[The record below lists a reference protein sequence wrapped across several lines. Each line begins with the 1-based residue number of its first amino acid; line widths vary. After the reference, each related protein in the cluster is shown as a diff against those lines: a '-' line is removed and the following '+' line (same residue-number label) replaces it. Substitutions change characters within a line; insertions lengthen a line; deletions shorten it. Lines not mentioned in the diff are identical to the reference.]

1 MNTNIE
7 SLARKLQQVVREH
20 EAMEVL
26 EATFGARLKRAP
38 LDRETLEWFL
48 ACHVASVR
56 SVPTYILALA
66 MRISNELLPHDYF
79 NAHAVAARTL
89 FAASHEYGLANTELG
104 ITQTHFQLYRDGL
117 RSWGFDESKILRH
130 PGIFPECAE
139 INAYIDE
146 VALHRP
152 LAATLACHFALE
164 EVADREFVLLWEGFS
179 THWQAYGL
187 RGPDDPALSFYQ
199 IHTVQEP
206 LHGEYGL
213 EALTMYLQHVPTE
226 ESVLVDGVADW
237 MAIYLRW
244 LKAFERAFFS

>member
-1 MNTNIE
+1 MNIE
-7 SLARKLQQVVREH
+7 ALAGKLQQVVTEH
-20 EAMEVL
+20 EAMRVL
-26 EATFGARLKRAP
+26 EATFGTELKRAP
-38 LDRETLEWFL
+38 LERDRLEWFL

-89 FAASHEYGLANTELG
+89 FAAAHEYGLANTEAG
-104 ITQTHFQLYRDGL
+104 ITQTHFQLYRAGL
-117 RSWGFDESKILRH
+117 QSWGFDTDAILRH
-130 PGIFPECAE
+130 PRILPECAE

-146 VALHRP
+146 VAMHGP
-152 LAATLACHFALE
+152 LAKALACHFALE

-179 THWQAYGL
+179 RHWRAYGL
-187 RGPDDPALSFYQ
+187 SGPDDPALGFYQ

-213 EALTMYLQHVPTE
+213 EALRMYLHHVPTDDA
-226 ESVLVDGVADW
+226 VLVEGVAEW
-237 MAIYLRW
+237 MAIYQRW
-244 LKAFERAFFS
+244 LEAFAGAFFS

>member
-1 MNTNIE
+1 MNIE
-7 SLARKLQQVVREH
+7 ALSRKLQQIVTEH
-20 EAMEVL
+20 PAMAVL
-26 EATFGARLKRAP
+26 EATFGAGLKRAP
-38 LDRETLEWFL
+38 LERDTLEWFL

-66 MRISNELLPHDYF
+66 MRISHALLPHDYF

-89 FAASHEYGLANTELG
+89 FAAAHEYGLANTERG

-117 RSWGFDESKILRH
+117 RSWGFDPAAILRD
-130 PGIFPECAE
+130 PRVFPVCAE
-139 INAYIDE
+139 INAYIDQ
-146 VALHRP
+146 VAMHRP
-152 LAATLACHFALE
+152 LGQALACHFALE

-179 THWQAYGL
+179 QHWQAYGL
-187 RGPDDPALSFYQ
+187 SGPDDPALSFYQ

-213 EALTMYLQHVPTE
+213 QALEMYLAHVPTDE
-226 ESVLVDGVADW
+226 QVLVDGVAEW

-244 LKAFERAFFS
+244 LEAFQRAFFS

>member
-1 MNTNIE
+1 MNIE
-7 SLARKLQQVVREH
+7 ALQHKLHQVVREH
-20 EAMEVL
+20 EAMAIL
-26 EATFGARLKRAP
+26 EATFGNELKRAP
-38 LDRETLEWFL
+38 LARDTLKWFL

-56 SVPTYILALA
+56 SVPTSILALA

-89 FAASHEYGLANTELG
+89 FAAAHEYGLANTEVG

-117 RSWGFDESKILRH
+117 RSWGFDPNEILGDPRV
-130 PGIFPECAE
+130 FPECAE
-139 INAYIDE
+139 INAYIDD
-146 VALHRP
+146 VAMNGSV
-152 LAATLACHFALE
+152 AKALACHYALE

-179 THWQAYGL
+179 QHWQAYGL
-187 RGPDDPALSFYQ
+187 KGPDDPALGFYQ

-206 LHGEYGL
+206 LHGVYGL
-213 EALTMYLQHVPTE
+213 EALMMYLQHVPTD

-244 LKAFERAFFS
+244 LEAFKRAFFS

>member
-1 MNTNIE
+1 MNIE
-7 SLARKLQQVVREH
+7 ALSRKLQQVVGGH
-20 EAMEVL
+20 EAMRVL
-26 EATFGARLKRAP
+26 EATFGNELKRAP
-38 LDRETLEWFL
+38 LARDTLKWFL

-56 SVPTYILALA
+56 SVPTSILALA
-66 MRISNELLPHDYF
+66 MRLSNELLPHDYF

-89 FAASHEYGLANTELG
+89 FAAAHEYGLANTEAG

-117 RSWGFDESKILRH
+117 RSWGFDENEILGDPR
-130 PGIFPECAE
+130 IFPECAE

-146 VALHRP
+146 VAMHAP
-152 LAATLACHFALE
+152 VATALACHFALE
-164 EVADREFVLLWEGFS
+164 EVADREFVLLWEGFGK
-179 THWQAYGL
+179 HWRAYGL
-187 RGPDDPALSFYQ
+187 KGTDDPALSFYQ

-213 EALTMYLQHVPTE
+213 EALTMYLQHVPTD
-226 ESVLVDGVADW
+226 ESVLVEGVADW

>member
-1 MNTNIE
+1 MNIE
-7 SLARKLQQVVREH
+7 ALSRKLQQVVRDH
-20 EAMEVL
+20 QAMRVL
-26 EATFGARLKRAP
+26 EATFGTALKRAP
-38 LDRETLEWFL
+38 LDRKTLEWFL

-66 MRISNELLPHDYF
+66 MRISNALLPHDYF

-89 FAASHEYGLANTELG
+89 FAAAHEYGLANTEQG

-117 RSWGFDESKILRH
+117 LSWGFDPNAILRD
-130 PGIFPECAE
+130 PRVFPECAE

-146 VALHRP
+146 VAMHRP
-152 LAATLACHFALE
+152 VAHALACHFALE

-179 THWQAYGL
+179 QHWQAYGL
-187 RGPDDPALSFYQ
+187 KGPDDPALRFYQ

-213 EALTMYLQHVPTE
+213 EALTMYLEHVPTD
-226 ESVLVDGVADW
+226 ESVLVEGVVEW

-244 LKAFERAFFS
+244 LEAFERTFFSS

>member
-1 MNTNIE
+1 MNIQA
-7 SLARKLQQVVREH
+7 LAHKLEQVVRDH
-20 EAMEVL
+20 EAMNVL
-26 EATFGARLKRAP
+26 EATFGTALKRAP
-38 LDRETLEWFL
+38 FERDTLEWFL

-56 SVPTYILALA
+56 SVPTSILAVA
-66 MRISNELLPHDYF
+66 MRLSNELMPHDYF

-89 FAASHEYGLANTELG
+89 FAATHEYGLANSEVG

-117 RSWGFDESKILRH
+117 RSWGFDPSAILRH
-130 PGIFPECAE
+130 PGVFPVCSE
-139 INAYIDE
+139 INAFIDD
-146 VALHRP
+146 VAMHGP
-152 LAATLACHFALE
+152 LAKALACHFALE

-179 THWQAYGL
+179 RHWQAYGL

-213 EALTMYLQHVPTE
+213 QALMMYLEHVPTE
-226 ESVLVDGVADW
+226 DEILVEGVREW

-244 LKAFERAFFS
+244 LRAFEQAFFAS